1 MKRRSVT
8 ILLKMAYRN
17 HFVVARLKTLGS
29 YKIRKFQE
37 IIKTTWNSTRVS
49 SLPPKLTISSILLK
63 NTKNLI
69 LSFSHLSPF
78 FMKSKNEFLNYLVHD
93 VVFFRMNSTGYSL
106 YYHGSLEKIYII
118 SSIIIYRDK
127 DRTVYHDEK
136 RSISNTDTRT

>member
-1 MKRRSVT
+1 MGWLSAHTRKT
-8 ILLKMAYRN
+8 KT
-17 HFVVARLKTLGS
+17 KTLGS
-29 YKIRKFQE
+29 QKIRKFQE
-37 IIKTTWNSTRVS
+37 IIKTTWNSTWVS
-49 SLPPKLTISSILLK
+49 SLCQKLKILSILLK

-118 SSIIIYRDK
+118 SSLIIYRDK

-136 RSISNTDTRT
+136 RSISNTDTRTWDTLADN